1 MFPVLLMAPSL
12 VTPPRAAV
20 WLIEVRGHVGE
31 DVSANNFVAEE
42 DKEDEEDH
50 RLQFRTAR
58 SARRRGSW

>member
-1 MFPVLLMAPSL
+1 MAKMFPP
-12 VTPPRAAV
+12 TT
-20 WLIEVRGHVGE
+20 
-31 DVSANNFVAEE
+31 NFVAEE